1 MMMNNLI
8 KKSKKVFVTPQSTIL
23 SAASLIMVMMLMSRV
38 LGLVR
43 QRVLLSFFSPTE
55 LALFF
60 AAFRLPDLVFEVFA
74 LGALSSAFIP
84 VFAKEYSADQKKAW
98 DTAARVINVGL
109 VIFVF
114 FSLLFGFS
122 ANYLYKYLAPG
133 FSSEEATQIAYLA
146 RILFAAQGFFLVSY
160 IMTGVLESLRHF
172 LVPAFAPIFYNL
184 GIIIGTII
192 FAPSLHLLAP
202 VIGVVIG
209 ALIHFLIQ
217 FPFAYILGFR
227 FSIKVV
233 PNKSVK
239 KVGTLALPRMLELV
253 VLQFAKTVEL
263 YLASLISTASYTFY
277 TLANSL
283 QLLPVGLIGVSLAK
297 AALPTFSSQ
306 SEDKEKFRQTFLS
319 TLYQLYF
326 LIAPMATMLIVL
338 RIPIVRILFGTDRF
352 NWESTVQT
360 GLVLSAFAIGVPFQ
374 GISILVSR
382 AFYAIHDTKT
392 PVVVSILGTIIFVIL
407 GILGVK
413 IMNLPTWSLS
423 LAFSLSMV
431 FQAVIQFVLLSKKL
445 NGGTIFAVKPIIKSS
460 IASIVSGVFMFVFLK
475 FFDRSVWVKQ
485 LSFITNIQTLKTL
498 NFESFVLDTRYTFN
512 LIVLTGITA
521 LLGLIVYFVVSFM
534 LKSDE
539 LNILIKVIKTRS
551 FKLPSKKETETITPT
566 SSDTTQV

>member
-1 MMMNNLI
+1 MNNLI

-239 KVGTLALPRMLELV
+239 KVGTLALPRMFELV